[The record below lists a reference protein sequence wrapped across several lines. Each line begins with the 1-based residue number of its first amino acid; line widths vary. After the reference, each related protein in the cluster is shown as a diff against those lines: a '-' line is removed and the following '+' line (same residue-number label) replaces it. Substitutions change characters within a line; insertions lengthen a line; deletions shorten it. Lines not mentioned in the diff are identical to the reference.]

1 MNSLPAPRFPIA
13 VVLATYNG
21 ARYLGEQLDSLWQQ
35 TRQDFELLVRDD
47 GSTDDTL
54 QIVRAAAAERPGR
67 VRIVGDDLGRLGPKG
82 SFAALLA
89 HTDARWIA
97 FCDQD
102 DRWLAQKLERQAA
115 TLETLEAQAGAAAPL
130 LCCSDAAV
138 TDEQLR
144 VVEPSSYFARHNI
157 SVHDGRDLALPRLLF
172 RNYAIGA
179 TTMINAALAARCRP
193 LPQDAVMHDWWC
205 ALVACVSGRSVVL
218 PEPLILYRQHG
229 ENAVGSRRRDMPRS
243 SAQLQEYIRWAQASS
258 ARCVRQAQAL
268 HRAVEGAG
276 LSADAATHDILRR
289 YDAFTGQ
296 QPLARAVTVLGTRSF
311 KPGFALNGLHLY
323 ACVTAPL

>member
-1 MNSLPAPRFPIA
+1 MSPLPTPRFPIA

-21 ARYLGEQLDSLWQQ
+21 GRFLREQLDSLWQQ

-47 GSTDDTL
+47 GSTDETL

-67 VRIVGDDLGRLGPKG
+67 VRIIEDRLGRLGPKG
-82 SFAALLA
+82 SFAALLSY
-89 HTDARWIA
+89 TDARWIA

-102 DRWLAQKLERQAA
+102 DRWLAQKLELQAA
-115 TLETLEAQAGAAAPL
+115 TLDALEKESGSATPL

-138 TDEQLR
+138 TDGQLR

-179 TTMINAALAARCRP
+179 TTMINTALAKRCRP
-193 LPQDAVMHDWWC
+193 LPQEAIMHDWWC

-218 PEPLILYRQHG
+218 PQPMVLYRQHG

-243 SAQLQEYIRWAQASS
+243 AAELQEYVRWAQASS

-268 HRAVEGAG
+268 HRAIEGQGGPA
-276 LSADAATHDILRR
+276 STATRDILQR
-289 YDAFTGQ
+289 YDAFNGQ
-296 QPLARAVTVLGTRSF
+296 SGLGRALTVLATRSF

-323 ACVTAPL
+323 ACMTAPL